1 MPLLA
6 RHIVICEELSESRF
20 LSAQHW
26 LYNDP
31 CQRSRDSRC
40 YLLTPMMLL
49 WLFLV
54 NIGSSIYSHMDYQRI
69 DSKTVA
75 VLKDS
80 LGLKETF
87 SSQLACHLWHRST
100 SSQKSP
106 RRIWMIPSDVSQRL
120 CTRVNTVSAG
130 ILAFVRR
137 QYSQDYESTASGSS
151 GWELTAD
158 GARLVLPHV
167 NKKRG
172 RLITVQAEDIELLHA
187 SSGKPVAVSQLSSAT
202 GKAAKALG
210 PGPCILSTP
219 SHRRESA
226 PAHAGI
232 IIMASQ
238 DCIPGGNSDATSGG
252 AMILIRRDCN
262 KQGRQSLLANHG
274 D

>member
-1 MPLLA
+1 
-6 RHIVICEELSESRF
+6 
-20 LSAQHW
+20 
-26 LYNDP
+26 
-31 CQRSRDSRC
+31 
-40 YLLTPMMLL
+40 
-49 WLFLV
+49 
-54 NIGSSIYSHMDYQRI
+54 MDYQRV
-69 DSKTVA
+69 DSKTSA

-87 SSQLACHLWHRST
+87 SSQLACHLWHRSP

-137 QYSQDYESTASGSS
+137 QYSQDYESTTSSGSS

-172 RLITVQAEDIELLHA
+172 RFITVQAEDIELLNA
-187 SSGKPVAVSQLSSAT
+187 ALGKPVAASQLSSAT
-202 GKAAKALG
+202 GKAAKVLG
-210 PGPCILSTP
+210 PGPCILSLP

-232 IIMASQ
+232 IIMASP
-238 DCIPGGNSDATSGG
+238 DSVTDGNNATGG
-252 AMILIRRDCN
+252 AMILIRKDCN
-262 KQGRQSLLANHG
+262 KQGHQSLLANHG